1 MEFLYKKSIVHGD
14 LATRNVLL
22 TSDLTAKLSDFG
34 LSAIQIEDEAA
45 ELRSLKCPIRWM
57 APESLRD
64 RVMTSSSD
72 VWSFGITLW
81 EIFSVSSRPYRGK
94 VTNNNCRFEVRRIF
108 HKWNIF
114 KFTHFQKKNPYRFP
128 FQCTWKIPIII
139 FFQKDSCFF
148 SLFLHVSCQPTQ
160 IFMKS
165 EMRIQMVSTGR
176 RFMTPEVHKCSVP
189 EGIINRLNNYAI
201 WVGGHC
207 FKIVKRI

>member
-94 VTNNNCRFEVRRIF
+94 VTNNNCTSYVDPSESCEFLF
-108 HKWNIF
+108 FLHKLNIF
-114 KFTHFQKKNPYRFP
+114 KFTHFQNNKK
-128 FQCTWKIPIII
+128 
-139 FFQKDSCFF
+139 
-148 SLFLHVSCQPTQ
+148 SLVYDFNALGKFLS
-160 IFMKS
+160 
-165 EMRIQMVSTGR
+165 
-176 RFMTPEVHKCSVP
+176 
-189 EGIINRLNNYAI
+189 
-201 WVGGHC
+201 
-207 FKIVKRI
+207 

>member
-1 MEFLYKKSIVHGD
+1 MYHCDSNEHKLFSPSQIGKGMEFLYKKSIVHGD

-94 VTNNNCRFEVRRIF
+94 VTNDNCRFGVRR
-108 HKWNIF
+108 
-114 KFTHFQKKNPYRFP
+114 
-128 FQCTWKIPIII
+128 
-139 FFQKDSCFF
+139 
-148 SLFLHVSCQPTQ
+148 
-160 IFMKS
+160 M
-165 EMRIQMVSTGR
+165 
-176 RFMTPEVHKCSVP
+176 
-189 EGIINRLNNYAI
+189 
-201 WVGGHC
+201 
-207 FKIVKRI
+207 

>member
-94 VTNNNCRFEVRRIF
+94 VTDNNCRFEVRRIF
-108 HKWNIF
+108 HK
-114 KFTHFQKKNPYRFP
+114 
-128 FQCTWKIPIII
+128 
-139 FFQKDSCFF
+139 
-148 SLFLHVSCQPTQ
+148 
-160 IFMKS
+160 
-165 EMRIQMVSTGR
+165 
-176 RFMTPEVHKCSVP
+176 
-189 EGIINRLNNYAI
+189 
-201 WVGGHC
+201 
-207 FKIVKRI
+207 